1 MYDTYLQRAK
11 QMEKVDS
18 ILTQIIIK
26 ISSSYVSLIS
36 NFTLIILQKRRDENQ
51 YQINIILA
59 NIVFFIIYISY
70 CVMEY
75 SIIQN
80 SQKEL
85 IDIKPIYVLTLQKA
99 SSKAIETSTLSQIQE
114 DLNKKNIYFYI
125 VGYTIL
131 FVFAVF
137 FFNSSHLET
146 QHQLIVLFSFFGHL
160 LVLLKNILKAIYFL
174 LRSAFNRFSEKNLF
188 SGFKYKLSNL
198 FFRNINIQQ
207 AEDCENVQSPV
218 IKQLSMSQ
226 IINQECIICLDK
238 LQTGQIVSI
247 ITECQ
252 HYYHQE
258 CIDNWFQCNK
268 TCPLCRNQIFI
279 M

>member
-36 NFTLIILQKRRDENQ
+36 NFTLIILQKIQGRDENQ

-59 NIVFFIIYISY
+59 NIVFFIVYIGY

-75 SIIQN
+75 SFIQN

-85 IDIKPIYVLTLQKA
+85 IDIKPIHVLTLQKA
-99 SSKAIETSTLSQIQE
+99 SRKAIETSTLSQIQE
-114 DLNKKNIYFYI
+114 DLNKKNLYFYI

-131 FVFAVF
+131 FIFLVF
-137 FFNSSHLET
+137 FFDNSRLEA

-160 LVLLKNILKAIYFL
+160 LILVKSILKAIYYIF
-174 LRSAFNRFSEKNLF
+174 RSVFNRFSEKKLICR
-188 SGFKYKLSNL
+188 FKYKLSNI
-198 FFRNINIQQ
+198 FFRDINIQQ
-207 AEDCENVQSPV
+207 AENSDKVH

-226 IINQECIICLDK
+226 IVNQDCSICLDK

-258 CIDNWFQCNK
+258 CIDNWFQSNK

-279 M
+279 L